1 MEIKMDRN
9 VREDKERDGERRKKE
24 RVYTVSEA
32 LLLN

>member
-1 MEIKMDRN
+1 MNRN
-9 VREDKERDGERRKKE
+9 VREDSQRDGERGKK